1 METKLIAMVV
11 GAVLVL
17 ATATVYTQSA
27 SAVSQ
32 HNNCSQDCAAIIGSG
47 NGNHNGNGNGA
58 GVIGGGDGQQA
69 HGLANAC
76 SHPNVAAH
84 NPNCGQ
90 TPTGAAGAGTLGG
103 ATTGR

>member
-1 METKLIAMVV
+1 METKLIALIV
-11 GAVLVL
+11 GVALVL

-32 HNNCSQDCAAIIGSG
+32 HNNCSDDCAAIIGSG

-58 GVIGGGDGQQA
+58 GVIGGGDGQPA

-76 SHPNVAAH
+76 SHSAAAEY
-84 NPNCGQ
+84 NPHCGQ
-90 TPTGAAGAGTLGG
+90 TATGNLIRGNSM
-103 ATTGR
+103 